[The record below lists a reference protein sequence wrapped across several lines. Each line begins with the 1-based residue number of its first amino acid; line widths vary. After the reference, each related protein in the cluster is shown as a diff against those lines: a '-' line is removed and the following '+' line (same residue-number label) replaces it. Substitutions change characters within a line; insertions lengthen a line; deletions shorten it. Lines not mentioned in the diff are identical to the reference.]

1 MEVSRRSAS
10 AHLVVDDVSAPLADD
25 DAMHHLMRVLRLRD
39 GASITVTDGRGS
51 WRPCVLTGA
60 GLDPVG
66 EVEQCARGREVT
78 VYAALPKG
86 DRGDWMVQ
94 KLVEVGVAEIVLVD
108 AERSV
113 VRWDAARRDRGRAR
127 LERIVRSAVE
137 QSRRV
142 YLPVVRGPVPANEV
156 LSSVPVAEPGGRTLR
171 DNDTALVIGPEG
183 GWSQTELDLM
193 TDRVD
198 LGDGVLRV
206 ETAAVV
212 AATLMLAAGGPR

>member
-25 DAMHHLMRVLRLRD
+25 DAMHHLVRVLRLRD
-39 GASITVTDGRGS
+39 GTSITATDGRGS

-78 VYAALPKG
+78 VYTALPKG

-113 VRWDAARRDRGRAR
+113 VRWDAARRDRGLAR